1 MPNRVLRDWT
11 DSKRMNSLSWQEEV
25 LFTRIIMKADDYGN
39 FHADIKI
46 LKSLCFPRKDG
57 IRESDI
63 SAWLDTIRTAGLIR
77 LYNAKGDTFLHIK
90 EFKQRLDKS
99 KRKFPEEPPEEAD
112 TGTVELVTDSVQET
126 KPNESE
132 TKRDAQ
138 ARDDFSYEN
147 FIIVFNELTRRHYKG
162 DASSKGH
169 FAARQRE
176 GYKKED
182 FRRAIENCLADP
194 FHKEKN
200 FKYLTPEFILRP
212 DKFDK
217 FINATP
223 VPEFNKA
230 STTLP
235 KAATEKNIGATVIF
249 KTNGKKG
256 QISGVANGKYQLTF
270 PDGLTDEALPIEIII
285 TASAPK
291 RNMAEPTALNTF
303 IKEIRPHK

>member
-11 DSKRMNSLSWQEEV
+11 DSKPVNSLSWQEEV
-25 LFTRIIMKADDYGN
+25 LFARIIMKADDYGN
-39 FHADIKI
+39 FNADPQIV
-46 LKSLCFPRKDG
+46 KSLCFPRKNG

-63 SAWLDTIRTAGLIR
+63 AAWLEAIKTAGIIR
-77 LYNAKGDTFLHIK
+77 FYNAKGDTFLHIK

-99 KRKFPEEPPEEAD
+99 RRKFPEEPPEEP
-112 TGTVELVTDSVQET
+112 GTVPVEVVTDSVQET

-132 TKRDAQ
+132 TKPAAQ

-147 FIIVFNELTRRHYKG
+147 FIVVFNELTRRHYKG

-169 FAARQRE
+169 FAARKRD

-223 VPEFNKA
+223 VPEFN
-230 STTLP
+230 SPNTTLP
-235 KAATEKNIGATVIF
+235 KAASAKNIGASVTF
-249 KTNGKKG
+249 KPNGKKG
-256 QISGVANGKYQLTF
+256 EISGITDGKYQLTF
-270 PDGLTDEALPIEIII
+270 PDGSTCDALPIEIFI

-291 RNMAEPTALNTF
+291 RNMAEPTALTTI